1 MSLLHS
7 LGDDLKSIKLK
18 TTNMENKLNSLTLEQ
33 NLNLEIMQIKM
44 ENMSQFQEKKLN
56 SLELQI
62 MGLEN
67 TLFSS
72 QKISETFG
80 NYTEIQSE
88 NLNSKLDQ
96 INKSQKEIDAKFEV
110 RINQLNSNIEGYMEV
125 KNCSELE
132 KNKSKQFKFGLSTL
146 LTPPVRYMTIFKLTN
161 IIL

>member
-1 MSLLHS
+1 
-7 LGDDLKSIKLK
+7 
-18 TTNMENKLNSLTLEQ
+18 MENKLNSLTLEQ